1 MSPLKVAII
10 GSGPAGCTLAR
21 ILVRESNIQVTVFE
35 AESSVDTRAQGG
47 TLDLHTDTGL
57 AALKRAGLFD
67 EFLKYARFDGEA
79 LVICDKKMK
88 KYLNLKG
95 TTSTKNSR
103 GRPEIDRVQLR
114 LILLESLPK
123 DIIRWGSRLQSVDD
137 DLCLHFEHGVE
148 KGFDL
153 VVGADGA
160 WSKVRP
166 LVSSEQPFYSEIG
179 GMDLFI
185 ANAEERYPD
194 LHKIVN
200 KGSVFGYS
208 DGKALIGQQKGDRS
222 LIVYAWSV
230 RDHDWK
236 KTCGYDLQDAKAVKQ
251 AIAKEYSDWAPKLLK
266 LAEVANED
274 DMIARNLYMLPVGHR
289 WKNRPGVTLLGDAAH
304 LMTPF
309 AGEGVNLA
317 MKDAVSLADAV
328 LAANKDG
335 AMATLTKEVKAFEED
350 MFVRAT
356 KTQART
362 KANMDLMFFTPGA
375 PRTSIE
381 NYIIE
386 AVTDDMNVLAG
397 YCVAVLVRSYFWIW
411 KIFN

>member
-1 MSPLKVAII
+1 MPPLKVAII

-21 ILVRESNIQVTVFE
+21 ILGRESNVQVTVFE
-35 AESSVDTRAQGG
+35 AETSVDTRAQGG

-57 AALKRAGLFD
+57 AAMKRAGLFD
-67 EFLKYARFDGEA
+67 EFSKYARYDGEA
-79 LVICDKKMK
+79 FVVCDKKLK

-95 TTSTKNSR
+95 NTSAKDSR
-103 GRPEIDRVQLR
+103 GRPEIDRMQLR
-114 LILLESLPK
+114 LLLLESVPK
-123 DIIRWGSRLQSVDD
+123 DIIRWGSRLKSVDD

-153 VVGADGA
+153 IVGADGA

-166 LVSSEQPFYSEIG
+166 LLSDEQPFYAGIG

-194 LHKIVN
+194 LHKMVN
-200 KGSVFGYS
+200 RGSIFGYS
-208 DGKALIGQQKGDRS
+208 DGKSLIGQQKGDRS

-230 RDHDWK
+230 RGHDWK

-251 AIAKEYSDWAPKLLK
+251 AIAKEYIDWAPELLK

-289 WKNRPGVTLLGDAAH
+289 WNNRPGVTLLGDAAH

-317 MKDAVSLADAV
+317 MKDAMSLADAII
-328 LAANKDG
+328 AANKAG
-335 AMATLTKEVKAFEED
+335 GMEALTKQVKAFEED

-356 KTQART
+356 KTQLQT
-362 KANMDLMFFTPGA
+362 KGNMDDMFFTPGA
-375 PRTSIE
+375 PRTSIDSF
-381 NYIIE
+381 IIR
-386 AVTDDMNVLAG
+386 AVTSDMNVLLG
-397 YCVAVLVRSYFWIW
+397 YLVGALVHTYFWAW
-411 KIFN
+411 RIFN

>member
-1 MSPLKVAII
+1 MSPFKVAII
-10 GSGPAGCTLAR
+10 GAGPAGCTLAC
-21 ILVRESNIQVTVFE
+21 ILGRESDVQVTVFE
-35 AESSVDTRAQGG
+35 GESSVDTRAQGG

-57 AALKRAGLFD
+57 AAVRRAGLYD

-79 LVICDKKMK
+79 FVVCDKKMK
-88 KYLNLKG
+88 KYINLKG
-95 TTSTKNSR
+95 NTSEKDSR

-114 LILLESLPK
+114 LILLESVPK
-123 DIIRWGSRLQSVDD
+123 GNIRWGCRLQSVDD

-153 VVGADGA
+153 IVGADGA

-166 LVSSEQPFYSEIG
+166 LVSSIQPYYSGIG

-194 LHKIVN
+194 LHKMIN
-200 KGSVFGYS
+200 RGSVFGFS
-208 DGKALIGQQKGDRS
+208 DGKALMGQQKGDRS

-230 RDHDWK
+230 RDQDWK
-236 KTCGYDLQDAKAVKQ
+236 KTCGYDLKDPKAVKR
-251 AIAKEYSDWAPKLLK
+251 AIAKEYSDWAPELMKLV
-266 LAEVANED
+266 EVANED

-289 WKNRPGVTLLGDAAH
+289 WQNRPGVTLLGDAAH

-317 MKDAVSLADAV
+317 MKDAINLADAII
-328 LAANKDG
+328 AANKVGGMD
-335 AMATLTKEVKAFEED
+335 ALTKQVKMFEED
-350 MFVRAT
+350 MFVRGT
-356 KTQART
+356 KTQLQT
-362 KANMDLMFFTPGA
+362 KGNMDDQFFTPGA
-375 PRTSIE
+375 PRTSIQ
-381 NYIIE
+381 NFVVRG
-386 AVTDDMNVLAG
+386 VTDDMN
-397 YCVAVLVRSYFWIW
+397 AVTAYFVGFLVRTYFWVW

>member
-1 MSPLKVAII
+1 MPPLKVAII

-21 ILVRESNIQVTVFE
+21 ILGRESNVQVTVFE
-35 AESSVDTRAQGG
+35 AESSINTRAQGG

-67 EFLKYARFDGEA
+67 EFLKYARYDGEA
-79 LVICDKKMK
+79 FVICDKKMK
-88 KYLNLKG
+88 KYLSLKG
-95 TTSTKNSR
+95 TTSAKDSR

-114 LILLESLPK
+114 LLLVRSLPEGTV
-123 DIIRWGSRLQSVDD
+123 RWDSALQSVDD

-153 VVGADGA
+153 IVGADGA

-166 LVSSEQPFYSEIG
+166 LVSSEQPFYSGIG

-185 ANAEERYPD
+185 ADAENRYPD
-194 LHKIVN
+194 LHKLVN
-200 KGSVFGYS
+200 RGSIFAMS
-208 DGKALIGQQKGDRS
+208 DGKTLMGQQKGDRS
-222 LIVYAWSV
+222 LIVYAWSI

-236 KTCGYDLQDAKAVKQ
+236 KTCGYDLKDAKAVKK
-251 AIAKEYSDWAPKLLK
+251 AIAKEYSDWAPELLK

-289 WKNRPGVTLLGDAAH
+289 WENRQGVTLLGDAAH

-317 MKDAVSLADAV
+317 MTDAMSLADAII
-328 LAANKDG
+328 AANKVG
-335 AMATLTKEVKAFEED
+335 GMAALTKEVKAFEED

-356 KTQART
+356 KTQSQT
-362 KANMDLMFFTPGA
+362 KENMNDMFFTPGS
-375 PRTSIE
+375 PRTMIE
-381 NYIIE
+381 RY
-386 AVTDDMNVLAG
+386 VTRAIADDMNAMAG
-397 YCVAVLVRSYFWIW
+397 YCVGALVWIYYQLW